1 MKYYT
6 IERAYTGYSKIRV
19 FKENGVEAYYTIQ
32 NDCNVEDYCNY
43 LEGLG
48 CVSESFLKSEQQA
61 RNFRDGLADSFGR
74 Y

>member
-32 NDCNVEDYCNY
+32 NDCDVEDYYNY
-43 LEGLG
+43 LKKFG
-48 CVSESFLKSEQQA
+48 CVSESFLNAEQQA
-61 RNFRDGLADSFGR
+61 LIFRDGLADSFGR